1 MVTSGNGNNEYS
13 IRKRYP
19 KRLESWEILK
29 QCELRFPK
37 CKTTKKSKNIPNTSY
52 SKTKNRTNT
61 MIRN

>member
-29 QCELRFPK
+29 QCEFCVFPNVK
-37 CKTTKKSKNIPNTSY
+37 LQKRA
-52 SKTKNRTNT
+52 RTFQT
-61 MIRN
+61 QAIQKPKIELIQ

>member
-19 KRLESWEILK
+19 ERLESWEILK

-37 CKTTKKSKNIPNTSY
+37 VKLQKRA
-52 SKTKNRTNT
+52 RTFQT
-61 MIRN
+61 QAIQKPKIEPKQ